1 MNHIKGHCGRLLSII
16 GDTIKLE
23 LINIVEIGNKYKSTH
38 KWHKKLRREFDIL
51 GPDYQKELNY
61 V

>member
-23 LINIVEIGNKYKSTH
+23 LINIVEFSNKYKSTH
-38 KWHKKLRREFDIL
+38 KWYKIKKLDIL
-51 GPDYQKELNY
+51 GPDYQEELNY

>member
-23 LINIVEIGNKYKSTH
+23 LINIAGFSNKYKSTH
-38 KWHKKLRREFDIL
+38 EWHKIKKLDIL

>member
-23 LINIVEIGNKYKSTH
+23 LINIAGLSNKYKSTH
-38 KWHKKLRREFDIL
+38 KWHKIKKLDIL
-51 GPDYQKELNY
+51 GPDYKEELNY

>member
-23 LINIVEIGNKYKSTH
+23 LINIAGFSNKYKSTH
-38 KWHKKLRREFDIL
+38 KWHKIKKLDIL
-51 GPDYQKELNY
+51 GPDYQEELNY